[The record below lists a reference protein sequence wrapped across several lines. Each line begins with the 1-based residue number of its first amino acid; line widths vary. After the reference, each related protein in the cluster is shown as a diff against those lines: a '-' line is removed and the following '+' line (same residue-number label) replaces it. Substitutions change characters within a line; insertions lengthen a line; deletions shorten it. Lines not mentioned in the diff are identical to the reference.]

1 MADQQKDNKVEFSTF
16 LLWGKQNVIGYKTQI
31 KNSKTYVTFIWCK
44 CCAQY
49 KNAIS
54 SHLKRSTQISALAFI
69 KDTGVI
75 TIHQVSFFNSSN
87 PRFLFLKYDLSFTS
101 SIFTSSR
108 LRMFS
113 KISVLKNFVIFTG
126 KHLC

>member
-1 MADQQKDNKVEFSTF
+1 MELPTF

-31 KNSKTYVTFIWCK
+31 KNSKTYATFIWCK
-44 CCAQY
+44 CCAQN

-54 SHLKRSTQISALAFI
+54 SHLRRSTQISALAFI
-69 KDTGVI
+69 EDTGVI

-101 SIFTSSR
+101 SIFSSSR
-108 LRMFS
+108 LRMFF